1 MADLMIEAKDK
12 EQAVFDLHRIYDLH
26 PTVHENLRP
35 PVEVE
40 SLRTQGRKS
49 SKKKK
54 VKAEDEEG
62 DEEGGEMGVE
72 GEGQDGGMIDMDG
85 AEVLP
90 PPEPTTKRAK
100 KTPAKTAPA
109 KKANSENGVT
119 PKEPGTGETADTE
132 ASPVKPKRK
141 ASTRKVKTVENEE
154 GMPMQ
159 VNADASEKTIEQV
172 LAEPAEA
179 QAVED
184 MKAEEVRDAV
194 PAV

>member
-1 MADLMIEAKDK
+1 MIEAKDK
-12 EQAVFDLHRIYDLH
+12 EQAVFDLHRIYDLQ

-54 VKAEDEEG
+54 VKAED
-62 DEEGGEMGVE
+62 DEDGGELDVE
-72 GEGQDGGMIDMDG
+72 GEEQDEGMIDMDG

-100 KTPAKTAPA
+100 KTPAKKAPA
-109 KKANSENGVT
+109 KKANGENGAIPKT
-119 PKEPGTGETADTE
+119 PGPGETADTE

-141 ASTRKVKTVENEE
+141 ASARKVKTVENEE

-194 PAV
+194 PAA

>member
-1 MADLMIEAKDK
+1 MIEAKDK
-12 EQAVFDLHRIYDLH
+12 EQAVFDLHRTYDLQ

-54 VKAEDEEG
+54 VKAEDQEGEEEG
-62 DEEGGEMGVE
+62 EVDVE
-72 GEGQDGGMIDMDG
+72 GEEQDEGMIDMDG

-90 PPEPTTKRAK
+90 PPEPTTKRTK
-100 KTPAKTAPA
+100 KTPAKKVSA
-109 KKANSENGVT
+109 KKPNGNAAEATVPKT
-119 PKEPGTGETADTE
+119 PGPGETADTE
-132 ASPVKPKRK
+132 ATPVKPKRK

-159 VNADASEKTIEQV
+159 VNADASEKVIDQV

-184 MKAEEVRDAV
+184 MKVDEVKKEGKDM
-194 PAV
+194 